1 MKILQLIFGNELEK
15 FQRKWR
21 VLNEHNATVPQRT
34 FSVERVEV
42 GRYSYGKLDIITY
55 NEECKDKVIIGNFVS
70 ISDDVRFLL
79 DENHQIKTYSTFP
92 FKSILYKRQ
101 FSGDAVS
108 KGSIC
113 VGDEV
118 WIGQRVTILSGVVIG
133 KGAIVATGSVV
144 VRDVPAYSVVAGVPA
159 KVIKKRFDEETI
171 SRLLRI
177 DLSSFNDAE
186 LIENIDLLYEPLTEK
201 TISSLEEKFGLGGVK
216 NG

>member
-21 VLNEHNATVPQRT
+21 VSNEHNATVPQRA
-34 FSVERVEV
+34 FPVERVEV
-42 GRYSYGKLDIITY
+42 GRYSYGKLDIVTY

-79 DENHQIKTYSTFP
+79 DENHQTKTYSTFP
-92 FKSILYKRQ
+92 FKSILHKRQ
-101 FSGDAVS
+101 FSADAVS
-108 KGSIC
+108 KGDIC

-133 KGAIVATGSVV
+133 KGAIIATGSVV
-144 VRDVPAYSVVAGVPA
+144 VQDVPPYSVVAGVPA
-159 KVIKKRFDEETI
+159 RVVKKRFDEEII
-171 SRLLRI
+171 SRLVKI
-177 DLSSFNDAE
+177 DLSGFNKAA

-201 TISSLEEKFGLGGVK
+201 TMLSLEEKFGLGGVK
-216 NG
+216 NE